1 MNSYEN
7 NPFFSKI
14 MYEEQFCQN
23 DCFGIVADADPI
35 TAGHY
40 MIYSKIFK
48 PSVADCDYL
57 NAATFIRE
65 AFLPKVEVPYAYFER
80 GRASFCTSMQGVKHA
95 HAHLVAGVPHLTEDE
110 EIGIL
115 RHVGLGD
122 FAGQYRAHEP
132 ARADNLFSILQ
143 PVQHAAHSL
152 LASGGFTQT
161 QTNKSYHCV
170 PSMSSKAA
178 CLREF

>member
-1 MNSYEN
+1 MNPCEN

-23 DCFGIVADADPI
+23 DCFGVVADADPI

-95 HAHLVAGVPHLTEDE
+95 HAHLVPRFADYMEALFPYGTALRHSSMEDAYRNAPKEGEYLIWGNMDGPFYLINHPE
-110 EIGIL
+110 EIPK
-115 RHVGLGD
+115 
-122 FAGQYRAHEP
+122 RAI
-132 ARADNLFSILQ
+132 RNTILQ
-143 PVQHAAHSL
+143 CR
-152 LASGGFTQT
+152 LALD
-161 QTNKSYHCV
+161 V
-170 PSMSSKAA
+170 SS
-178 CLREF
+178 F